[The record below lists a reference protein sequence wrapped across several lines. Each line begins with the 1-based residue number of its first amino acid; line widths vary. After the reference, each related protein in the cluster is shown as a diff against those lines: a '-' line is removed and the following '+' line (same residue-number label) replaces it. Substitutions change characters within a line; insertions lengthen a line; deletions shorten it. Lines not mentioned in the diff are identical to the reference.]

1 MNKISMNHCKKIHY
15 RVYTVQAADFEN
27 MVESL
32 LQQLPEGEVV
42 LRLIFFGSP
51 LDNEQYVFRRSL
63 LWKKVESHFRNKL
76 PATSYV
82 SQPPLNAGL
91 TLEVHSY
98 EVDVNDIVCYRKSD
112 SLSYVLLTNEEGCF
126 MYAGG
131 FQGDNI
137 QDNIEKQSTESF
149 KKIKK
154 ILRKEGFPINSIVR
168 QWNYIERITQNSNK
182 EGQHY
187 QIFNNARGNFY
198 SLGSWSNGY
207 PAATGIGASLGGV
220 LVDFDAAVLTSP
232 YCFVTPI
239 DNNLQVAAHSYSLGV
254 LKKVGEKNFT
264 PKFERAK
271 SITFGDD
278 RFIYISGT
286 AAIRG
291 EHTLVGV
298 GLKRQLQVTI
308 ENISQLI
315 GSAQLCM
322 LRVYLKEKSFYEEA
336 HELIEQY
343 KLNIPISYMQ
353 ADVCREELL
362 IEIEGIA
369 VGNRSGL

>member
-1 MNKISMNHCKKIHY
+1 MNHCKKIHY
-15 RVYTVQAADFEN
+15 KVYTTKSADFED
-27 MVESL
+27 MVDSL
-32 LQQLPEGEVV
+32 LQQLPKDDVI

-51 LDNEQYVFRRSL
+51 KDNEQYILRRSL
-63 LWKKVESHFRNKL
+63 LLKKISNYFDDRQ
-76 PATSYV
+76 PAVSYV

-98 EVDVNDIVCYRKSD
+98 ETEVNDVVNFRRSD
-112 SLSYVLLTNEEGCF
+112 DLSYVLLTNEEGSY

-131 FQGDNI
+131 FHGENI
-137 QDNIEKQSTESF
+137 QDNIAKQSKEAF
-149 KKIKK
+149 QKIERL
-154 ILRKEGFPINSIVR
+154 LRKEGFPINSIVR
-168 QWNYIERITQNSNK
+168 QWNYIEQITKNSK
-182 EGQHY
+182 EGQNY
-187 QIFNNARGNFY
+187 QGFNNARGNFY
-198 SLGSWSNGY
+198 SLGNWSKGY
-207 PAATGIGASLGGV
+207 PAATGIGASLGGI
-220 LVDFDAAVLTSP
+220 LIDLDAVVFTSP
-232 YCFVTPI
+232 YCYVTPI
-239 DNNLQVAAHSYSLGV
+239 DNKLQVAAHSYSSEV
-254 LKKVGEKNFT
+254 LKKAGEKNST

-291 EHTLVGV
+291 EQTLTGV
-298 GLKRQLQVTI
+298 GLKRQLQVTL

-315 GSAQLCM
+315 GNSELRM

-336 HELIEQY
+336 HELMEQY
-343 KLNIPISYMQ
+343 QLNIPISYMQ

-369 VGNRSGL
+369 EGNRSILS